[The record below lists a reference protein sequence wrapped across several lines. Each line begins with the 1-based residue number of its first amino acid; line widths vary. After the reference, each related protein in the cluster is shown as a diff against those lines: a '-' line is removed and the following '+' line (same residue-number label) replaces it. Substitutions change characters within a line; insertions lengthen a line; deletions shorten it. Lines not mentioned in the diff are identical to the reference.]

1 MEEEVDIIRIIRSRR
16 FIHMALKHLLD
27 SKVHKELEKQC
38 QFLEVKLE
46 DDD

>member
-27 SKVHKELEKQC
+27 PKVHKELEKQC